1 MSPRRRPSCPRKR
14 ASERSARRALVLAL
28 LTAGCEGA
36 SSSGERERVALNG
49 AGATFPFPLYSKWIA
64 EYRRVTP
71 DVRVNYQSI
80 GSGGGVRQMI
90 ARTVDFGAS
99 DVPLL
104 PDEER
109 LAPAPLVHLPTA
121 LGAVV
126 VSYHLPGIDA
136 VMKLSPE
143 LLAQIY
149 LGEVTRWDA
158 PEIRALNPKVALP
171 SGPITV
177 VYRSDGSGTTAIFTE
192 LLARASATFRER
204 VGSGKSVRFP
214 TGLGAKG
221 NEGVTGVVRST
232 PLSVAYTELAYT
244 TQSGL
249 PRAAIRNHAGEFVTP
264 GPENVR
270 AAAESVP
277 MPDSLHVSLAGA
289 PHPAAYPITAYTY
302 LLLYRDATD
311 ERKGDALARFAW
323 WAVHDGQRHAKE
335 LDYGALPAAVVKRV
349 EVAIKSLRAGGRPVR
364 IEP

>member
-1 MSPRRRPSCPRKR
+1 MSRRRRPSCPRR
-14 ASERSARRALVLAL
+14 PASELSARRAFLFAL
-28 LTAGCEGA
+28 LTAGCEGGC
-36 SSSGERERVALNG
+36 SRGEPARVALNG

-99 DVPLL
+99 DVPLH
-104 PDEER
+104 PEEER
-109 LAPAPLVHLPTA
+109 RAPAPLMHVPTA

-126 VSYHLPGIDA
+126 VSYHLPEVDL
-136 VMKLSPE
+136 VLRLTPE
-143 LLAQIY
+143 VLARIY

-158 PEIRALNPKVALP
+158 PELRALNPDVALP
-171 SGPITV
+171 SGRITV

-192 LLARASATFRER
+192 LLAHASDTFRER

-221 NEGVTGVVRST
+221 NEGVTGLVRST
-232 PLSVAYTELAYT
+232 PLSIAYTELAYA

-249 PRAAIRNHAGEFVTP
+249 PRAAIRNRAGHFVAP
-264 GPENVR
+264 AADSVR

-277 MPDSLHVSLAGA
+277 MPESLHVSLASA
-289 PHPAAYPITAYTY
+289 PSAGAYPLTAYTY
-302 LLLYRDATD
+302 LLLYRDAPD
-311 ERKGDALARFAW
+311 ERKGDALARFVW
-323 WAVHDGQRHAKE
+323 WAVHDGQRHARE
-335 LDYGALPAAVVKRV
+335 LDYAPLPAAVVTQV
-349 EVAIKSLRAGGRPVR
+349 EGAVRGLRAGGRPVR
-364 IEP
+364 LTP